1 MKTVCLFQLNFY
13 GQFLFRSLTVPCRS
27 GPFVLT
33 VPDKQSIVSVRW
45 YLRTQVWVKHFRNIP
60 GFFAASGPRSEFFNW
75 GLFLAKFFLC
85 PPRCC
90 SPASGC
96 LWGPAALT
104 ALTGSVGGSSGSGTA
119 GAGARWPPS
128 RAKPDV
134 SRTLRPRS
142 WWSSSLRQWSSSCDH
157 RAPGKKFIRMNVSVS
172 NSDGLDLAWQTSL
185 VASRRLCL
193 VC

>member
-1 MKTVCLFQLNFY
+1 MKTVCLLSLNFY
-13 GQFLFRSLTVPCRS
+13 GQFLFRLLTVPCRS
-27 GPFVLT
+27 GLFLST
-33 VPDKQSIVSVRW
+33 VQEKQSIVSVCW
-45 YLRTQVWVKHFRNIP
+45 PLWPKFESNIFDFLP
-60 GFFAASGPRSEFFNW
+60 LFCPRSEFFNW

-104 ALTGSVGGSSGSGTA
+104 GSAGGSSGSGTA

-172 NSDGLDLAWQTSL
+172 NSDGLDLAWQPSL